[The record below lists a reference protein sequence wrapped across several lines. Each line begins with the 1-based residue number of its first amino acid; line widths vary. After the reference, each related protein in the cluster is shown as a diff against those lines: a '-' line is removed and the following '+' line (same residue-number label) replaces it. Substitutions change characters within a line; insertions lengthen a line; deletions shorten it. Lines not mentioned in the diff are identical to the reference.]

1 MRPQDIVSARD
12 ACQLLGISRPT
23 LYSWIEQGKLK
34 PWGKVGGN
42 EAWIFLR
49 TEVLKAHGTKYQR
62 IK

>member
-23 LYSWIEQGKLK
+23 LYSWIGQGKLK